1 VLWARLE
8 NQNTKSFIALRDKVG
23 ERYSISQKFLRNRKL
38 FAFTVIAVK
47 EASSMSAFYVFPP
60 QVMPCKALHN
70 RAFSSCG
77 FPFSPERQIKTCMY
91 FTINFESS

>member
-1 VLWARLE
+1 MLWARLE

-60 QVMPCKALHN
+60 QVMPCKAYVIGHSVVVDSRFHRN
-70 RAFSSCG
+70 DR
-77 FPFSPERQIKTCMY
+77 
-91 FTINFESS
+91 